1 MLVLKYANQALAGF
15 GNVSEGDVIK
25 NQYNLAIY
33 TQNVGWV
40 GDLTSLKP
48 GGYMMKTAQSGS
60 FFFI

>member
-1 MLVLKYANQALAGF
+1 LIWKTKK
-15 GNVSEGDVIK
+15 EGDVIK

-48 GGYMMKTAQSGS
+48 KRVQEMKTAQSGS
-60 FFFI
+60 FLS